1 MNWSCLVLKHG
12 SDGLI
17 EDAWKLA
24 WEVAQSTHEIDY
36 GNALFER
43 AGPGRSEVTIFFPPP
58 ADLLAVSFGAKACAK
73 PPVNGLTLLAGDERA
88 WTVHFGGKPGRVPMI
103 ERIFRTSRPALLEPA
118 EPPASFEPTHPSG
131 NFEPTA
137 PSPLR

>member
-12 SDGLI
+12 SDSLI

-24 WEVAQSTHEIDY
+24 WEVARSTHSTDY

-43 AGPGRSEVTIFFPPP
+43 SGPGRSEVTIFFPPS
-58 ADLLAVSFGAKACAK
+58 ADLLAASFGAKLCPK

-88 WTVHFGGKPGRVPMI
+88 WTIHFGGKPGRVSVI
-103 ERIFRTSRPALLEPA
+103 ERLFRTSRPALLEPG
-118 EPPASFEPTHPSG
+118 EPPASFEPTHPAG
-131 NFEPTA
+131 TFDPTQ